1 MHMVPNAFF
10 ADLVLAATVIVL
22 MYAAWTDLRHYKIR
36 NEAIAL
42 LIVLFVLHRMF
53 LNRWTDSAWNL
64 GLAATIFVV
73 LLCFYSR
80 QWMGGGDVKM
90 LAVALLWTGVECAPA
105 FAVLLLLF
113 VSLHAGAARLG
124 WAASQTLGDDR
135 RPRIA
140 FAPSIAAALIPIV
153 AFGCVRPPM

>member
-1 MHMVPNAFF
+1 MVPNAFF

-64 GLAATIFVV
+64 GLAATIFVI
-73 LLCFYSR
+73 
-80 QWMGGGDVKM
+80 
-90 LAVALLWTGVECAPA
+90 
-105 FAVLLLLF
+105 
-113 VSLHAGAARLG
+113 LG
-124 WAASQTLGDDR
+124 FIWRKWRASDF
-135 RPRIA
+135 RI
-140 FAPSIAAALIPIV
+140 FGEPGSIATPS
-153 AFGCVRPPM
+153 

>member
-1 MHMVPNAFF
+1 MVPNAFF

-64 GLAATIFVV
+64 GLAATIFVI

-90 LAVALLWTGVECAPA
+90 LAVALLWTGVECALP
-105 FAVLLLLF
+105 FAILLLVF
-113 VSLHAGAARLG
+113 AFLHTIVARLG
-124 WAASQTLGDDR
+124 WAQSQQANDASR
-135 RPRIA
+135 ARIA
-140 FAPSIAAALIPIV
+140 FAPSVAAALICV
-153 AFGCVRPPM
+153 FMLGCLRPPG